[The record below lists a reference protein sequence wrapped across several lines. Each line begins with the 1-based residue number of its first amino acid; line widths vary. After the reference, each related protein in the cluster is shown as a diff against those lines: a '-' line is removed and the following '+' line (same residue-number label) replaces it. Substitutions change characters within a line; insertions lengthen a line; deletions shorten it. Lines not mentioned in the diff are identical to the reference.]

1 MSDENVRE
9 VYRNLQSSQDKYIY
23 FILASTVAAI
33 GFSITQT
40 QNLALSYTHI
50 PLGLSL
56 ICWGLSFWFGCRN
69 REYYNSTLYANAELL
84 KVQKGQHPKAGHHP
98 EYIKTASEGIMDAIN
113 DNSEKVIKLGH
124 LQMNMFI
131 VGVLFFVCWRVI
143 EMYMLQ

>member
-40 QNLALSYTHI
+40 QDLALSYTQI

-56 ICWGLSFWFGCRN
+56 ICWGLSFFFGCRN

-84 KVQKGQHPKAGHHP
+84 KVQKGQHPNAGSHP
-98 EYIKTASEGIMDAIN
+98 DYIKAASEGILNAIN
-113 DNSEKVIKLGH
+113 DNSDKVIKFGR

-143 EMYMLQ
+143 EMYMF

>member
-98 EYIKTASEGIMDAIN
+98 EYIKAASEGIMDAIN